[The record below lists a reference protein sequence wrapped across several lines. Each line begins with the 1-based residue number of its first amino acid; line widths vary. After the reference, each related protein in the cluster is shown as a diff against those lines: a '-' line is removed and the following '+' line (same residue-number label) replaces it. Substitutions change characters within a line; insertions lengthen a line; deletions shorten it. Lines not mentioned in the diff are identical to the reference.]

1 MLSFYIIERLR
12 AYFYIYLLKVD
23 KMQDIAST
31 TEFLINGKV
40 SHKRKNAWEAVTVDF
55 SIMPVR
61 NKVFFLYKKKKKKK
75 MGKTDVYFYFYYLLI
90 SKAKASVM
98 VYGIKT
104 LEA

>member
-1 MLSFYIIERLR
+1 MEK
-12 AYFYIYLLKVD
+12 YLIK
-23 KMQDIAST
+23 
-31 TEFLINGKV
+31 E
-40 SHKRKNAWEAVTVDF
+40 KNAWEAVIVDF

-61 NKVFFLYKKKKKKK
+61 NKVFFLYKKKKKK

-98 VYGIKT
+98 VYEIKT